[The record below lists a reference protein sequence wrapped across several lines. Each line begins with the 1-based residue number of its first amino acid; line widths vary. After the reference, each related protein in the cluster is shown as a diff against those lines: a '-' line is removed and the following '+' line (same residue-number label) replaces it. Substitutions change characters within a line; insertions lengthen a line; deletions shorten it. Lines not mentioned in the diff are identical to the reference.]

1 MTEVEVLPHHHLD
14 RVVVGP
20 EVATAVG
27 HGKVLDPST
36 LGVQGPGPWAV
47 TDGDEQLLAVYEAH
61 GSRVKP
67 AIVLVPAGAG

>member
-1 MTEVEVLPHHHLD
+1 
-14 RVVVGP
+14 VVVDAD
-20 EVATAVG
+20 VATAVG

-47 TDGDEQLLAVYEAH
+47 TDRDEALLAVYEAH

-67 AIVLVPAGAG
+67 SIVLVPAGTG